1 MAFAP
6 ARSGLW
12 FLVVGASASATHV
25 LVFALLEHRIWP
37 ELANALGF
45 LVAFF
50 VSFFGHRFLSFTDAS
65 TSAQT
70 SLLRFAV
77 TALAGFASNEAIFV
91 LLYRILGW
99 PSLVALVCGLVLAA
113 AQTFVLSRYWAF
125 KR

>member
-1 MAFAP
+1 MALAS

-12 FLVVGASASATHV
+12 FLVVGAAASATHV
-25 LVFALLEHRIWP
+25 LVFALVERRTWP
-37 ELANALGF
+37 ELANVLGF
-45 LVAFF
+45 LVAFA

-77 TALAGFASNEAIFV
+77 TALAGFATNEAIFV
-91 LLYRILGW
+91 LLYRVFGW
-99 PSLVALVCGLVLAA
+99 PSLVALACGLVLAA